1 MIEFIELLVWIDS
14 IVSLNI
20 ETMTPA
26 KRAVCVAIYGC
37 LGIVFRGR
45 RRGPAVR
52 RRTGSRLTIFGGL
65 VVSLIGVGFL
75 ARIAYGL
82 LALRRLKR
90 GSA

>member
-26 KRAVCVAIYGC
+26 KRAVCVAIYGS
-37 LGIVFRGR
+37 LGLFFAGVGVLPLFDDEPR
-45 RRGPAVR
+45 
-52 RRTGSRLTIFGGL
+52 SLLKIFGGL

-82 LALRRLKR
+82 LALRRLNR